1 MTWAFSLGVLDD
13 LTRVCGFYGGAEID
27 QLYSMTFDIE
37 VALFLGNRWT
47 KHGILRVPKKVR
59 KLLVDD
65 PENSEY
71 VDMEKELEETWR
83 RSSQRTHFVAQKEA
97 ALMAEKIS
105 VEDCCDF
112 WLKRNYDIGR
122 HFNIDLLI
130 STTILDIGYMDGD
143 GNIDISRASKI
154 INSGNGRLGLK
165 YVRLQVIVLTE
176 ELLAT
181 AKQSEISLPAF
192 GTNADAS
199 PIQHQ
204 SGGSSEHLME
214 PGNNSDHYGKFP
226 IGTKVQAVWSEDGEW
241 YEATIDSLTPDGYY
255 VSYDGWGNKEEVYGI
270 IHSKNRKKY
279 RPQVDPGNVRP
290 IQEEVNALLEA
301 EKEAEAT
308 KQAIKRKIAQAAATD
323 FQSRSLPA
331 KLRIEPDDPEDV
343 KIAKRKKIHAFKSK
357 MRFEQ
362 LEVTQNKRQNAW
374 QQFQTTKG
382 RAKKLVV
389 GLRPAFGLLS
399 CGLLF
404 PSIWVFLVCFLH
416 AQIGFF
422 SGRKRESIFKSP
434 DDPNG
439 KVGVTGSGKGLT
451 EFQKREK
458 HLHLKG
464 GSADTDD

>member
-1 MTWAFSLGVLDD
+1 MQ
-13 LTRVCGFYGGAEID
+13 GGEELSIDELASNLSTYKD
-27 QLYSMTFDIE
+27 QLQQ
-37 VALFLGNRWT
+37 V
-47 KHGILRVPKKVR
+47 K

-65 PENSEY
+65 PGNSEY
-71 VDMEKELEETWR
+71 VDMEKELEE
-83 RSSQRTHFVAQKEA
+83 
-97 ALMAEKIS
+97 
-105 VEDCCDF
+105 
-112 WLKRNYDIGR
+112 
-122 HFNIDLLI
+122 
-130 STTILDIGYMDGD
+130 
-143 GNIDISRASKI
+143 
-154 INSGNGRLGLK
+154 
-165 YVRLQVIVLTE
+165 VIVLTE

-199 PIQHQ
+199 LIQHQ
-204 SGGSSEHLME
+204 SGGSSQHLME
-214 PGNNSDHYGKFP
+214 PGNSSDHYGKFP

-241 YEATIDSLTPDGYY
+241 YDATIDGLTPDGYY
-255 VSYDGWGNKEEVYGI
+255 VSYDGWGNKEE
-270 IHSKNRKKY
+270 
-279 RPQVDPGNVRP
+279 VDPGNVRP

-382 RAKKLVV
+382 RAKK
-389 GLRPAFGLLS
+389 
-399 CGLLF
+399 
-404 PSIWVFLVCFLH
+404 
-416 AQIGFF
+416 IGFF

-464 GSADTDD
+464 GGADTDD